1 MTNSQEAYDKA
12 KEDGKVSEPF
22 LQLAKKV
29 TKEDGTP
36 GGTESTGVHKVKFI
50 GDEVVEVL
58 PYLASKRV
66 PGIKYL
72 FEEKGSNYTYER
84 KMFNQEGNLD
94 YFIERMKEY
103 DIGDDLTLE
112 YIKKGATGYVEVKYV
127 GDMPKEDDV
136 PVIEEKDIDINE
148 IPVYEE

>member
-1 MTNSQEAYDKA
+1 
-12 KEDGKVSEPF
+12 
-22 LQLAKKV
+22 
-29 TKEDGTP
+29 
-36 GGTESTGVHKVKFI
+36 
-50 GDEVVEVL
+50 
-58 PYLASKRV
+58 
-66 PGIKYL
+66 
-72 FEEKGSNYTYER
+72 
-84 KMFNQEGNLD
+84 
-94 YFIERMKEY
+94 MKEY